1 MRLEVT
7 YRSLQ
12 GKPEIRRR
20 AEALF
25 KKLHRFLDPA
35 AEGKLMLAADH
46 GRVVSELVVSA
57 YGHVFKCIEEDDEL
71 RSALDATFHTMEG
84 QLRRAKDRR
93 TEHRGAAEDQAESE
107 TSSAPESEE
116 YERPLL

>member
-7 YRSLQ
+7 YRNLQ

-25 KKLHRFLDPA
+25 TKLHRFLDPA
-35 AEGKLMLAADH
+35 AEGKLMLGADH

-57 YGHVFKCIEEDDEL
+57 YGNVFKCIEEDDEL

-84 QLRRAKDRR
+84 QLRRAKERR
-93 TEHRGAAEDQAESE
+93 TEHRGSTGSGQDAE
-107 TSSAPESEE
+107 TSPDLENEG

>member
-7 YRSLQ
+7 YRNLQ
-12 GKPEIRRR
+12 GKPEIRHR

-35 AEGKLMLAADH
+35 AEGKLMLGADH

-57 YGHVFKCIEEDDEL
+57 HGHLFKCIEEDDEL

-84 QLRRAKDRR
+84 QLRRAKERR
-93 TEHRGAAEDQAESE
+93 TQHRGSVDSDQDVDVAIDIDSDG
-107 TSSAPESEE
+107 